1 MWVCQCGGAG
11 GGCAKDEYHSH
22 SLKPLFPHESPND
35 PPRRPA
41 RVVTSGLRYRLGV
54 AARAIAA
61 IFGGYGVAALSAAV
75 LGLCLPVA
83 FGMARSEAT
92 MTALA
97 VMWVFAARTALRAW
111 SGLAIAAASLGAL
124 LLVLLRFTGGA
135 AA

>member
-1 MWVCQCGGAG
+1 
-11 GGCAKDEYHSH
+11 
-22 SLKPLFPHESPND
+22 
-35 PPRRPA
+35 
-41 RVVTSGLRYRLGV
+41 VTSGLRYRLGV

-92 MTALA
+92 MTGTLSSFLVFALA

>member
-1 MWVCQCGGAG
+1 MSNSV
-11 GGCAKDEYHSH
+11 
-22 SLKPLFPHESPND
+22 FHESPNALA
-35 PPRRPA
+35 RRPA

-92 MTALA
+92 MTGTLSSFLVFALA